1 MTFFLGA
8 HRYLFDGGRGGSI
21 FERVFVVGQRWRRVL
36 FTRRRLYLSPS
47 GNGKISSCHGNA
59 EEESMSLSD
68 RPPPPPPPTLR
79 GQGRANDRNVGVV
92 RMTGRPG
99 EALFPASIF
108 RVSSQYLLGIFRM
121 SSFFRVFSSI

>member
-1 MTFFLGA
+1 MAACVVHAAAALPVAERQRENFELPWQ
-8 HRYLFDGGRGGSI
+8 RGGGI
-21 FERVFVVGQRWRRVL
+21 YEPLR
-36 FTRRRLYLSPS
+36 P
-47 GNGKISSCHGNA
+47 
-59 EEESMSLSD
+59 
-68 RPPPPPPPTLR
+68 PPPPPPPTLR